1 MTKTIIATLKGVLD
15 SSIAILLDTA
25 HKVGEVLDISNI
37 TKLVPTDT
45 DYTAFFRNYVN
56 FCTSNGSKQFRIE
69 SINQTREGF
78 EIMVSPV

>member
-1 MTKTIIATLKGVLD
+1 
-15 SSIAILLDTA
+15 
-25 HKVGEVLDISNI
+25 
-37 TKLVPTDT
+37 VPTDT

-69 SINQTREGF
+69 SINQTQEGF